1 MQKAKIVLSG
11 LAGVVLMISGAIE
24 SAHPIPHHV
33 LIQEQSVNV
42 VALPKHPLQVAA
54 EKEMERETC
63 LRLAAQSRKA
73 FWLQTGMKSPR

>member
-33 LIQEQSVNV
+33 PLLTQEQSVNV

-73 FWLQTGMKSPR
+73 F